1 MKLFIWSL
9 AAALLAAPAFQSPAG
24 DSQDPPA
31 AASRF
36 LARTE
41 PLLTS
46 AVALRHLVA
55 TTRGGSMTGWMDA
68 CTALENGQLRYWII
82 GEGGSGQVR
91 KRALLAAL
99 DGEVKARKENVS
111 RAALDPANYEFAPEI
126 AEDGLLR
133 VNLTPRRKD
142 TMLIE
147 GAMFLSPEDAD
158 LIRLEGRLV
167 KPPSFWTRQVHI
179 VRRYARTSGV
189 RVPVSM
195 ESNAKVLLVGT
206 STFAMT
212 YRYLSIN
219 GEAISEEPATDVQM
233 CEAPPA
239 ENVRW

>member
-1 MKLFIWSL
+1 VKLFIWSL
-9 AAALLAAPAFQSPAG
+9 AAALLAAPALQSPAG
-24 DSQDPPA
+24 DSQEPPA

-41 PLLTS
+41 PPLTS
-46 AVALRHLVA
+46 AVALRQLVA

-68 CTALENGQLRYWII
+68 CTALDNGQLRYWII

-91 KRALLAAL
+91 KRVLLAAL

-147 GAMFLSPEDAD
+147 GAMFLAPEDAD
-158 LIRLEGRLV
+158 LIRIEGRLV

-195 ESNAKVLLVGT
+195 ESNAKVLIVGT

-219 GEAISEEPATDVQM
+219 GEAISEEPATDVQV
-233 CEAPPA
+233 CAAPPA